1 MWLSNTKRP
10 EAMSHFLGRIESI
23 SFLVPPPTFQ
33 QIPLAPL
40 SDVALQLVLRRRG
53 SKNEKRQEKKKNLSV
68 IATKLL
74 LQIVLSSQWQSWK
87 VCTSVLWT
95 WFQLTFLFALS
106 PFLLYHSPCYE
117 PLELTFSNVLT
128 YSLVWL
134 QVQLLNWFLVPF

>member
-74 LQIVLSSQWQSWK
+74 LQIVLSSQ
-87 VCTSVLWT
+87 
-95 WFQLTFLFALS
+95 
-106 PFLLYHSPCYE
+106 
-117 PLELTFSNVLT
+117 
-128 YSLVWL
+128 
-134 QVQLLNWFLVPF
+134 